1 VYRLRFSFYSSLR
14 RKFLELY
21 RLLFV
26 HKYNIFIYTF
36 ISVDFTVT
44 EGINKAGLKYILPL
58 VKAKV
63 IEGHSKIKL
72 NIFVCWDITRLFS
85 FSIYDEAPPAIV
97 RF

>member
-1 VYRLRFSFYSSLR
+1 VYRLQFSFYSSLR

-21 RLLFV
+21 RLLFI
-26 HKYNIFIYTF
+26 HKYNI
-36 ISVDFTVT
+36 
-44 EGINKAGLKYILPL
+44 NKAGMKYILPL

-72 NIFVCWDITRLFS
+72 NIFVCWDITRLYL